1 MRRKIA
7 FCAIRAGMNALVQAR
22 GVRLVPAPSSGHT
35 RTGSGRR
42 RFGGAAGCGRR
53 SATKRMTPLVLLLLG
68 LAFAPASVLA
78 APITGEAQPEIFGE
92 APDSIPLQDPAA
104 PAVEPSTG
112 ADADD
117 IVIEFSIV
125 PSASDPTKMETVI
138 MVQQGGGKSICVV
151 QSPSDIISRGYRRRG
166 DLPFDPSVPNEI
178 RGQSSG
184 HSGELVGFN
193 DFKVFIRPHSTA
205 DTFTDTN
212 ECFRVAEAEAC
223 FVADGEDCDEILRVG
238 DALCIAGG
246 ISDSSCPVPAPT

>member
-22 GVRLVPAPSSGHT
+22 AVRLVPAPSSGHT

-42 RFGGAAGCGRR
+42 RFGRAGSRARR
-53 SATKRMTPLVLLLLG
+53 TVSGWIMPPMLLLG

-78 APITGEAQPEIFGE
+78 APITGEAQPEISGE

-138 MVQQGGGKSICVV
+138 MVQQGGR
-151 QSPSDIISRGYRRRG
+151 QEYLRRAEPQRHHLAR
-166 DLPFDPSVPNEI
+166 LP
-178 RGQSSG
+178 
-184 HSGELVGFN
+184 
-193 DFKVFIRPHSTA
+193 
-205 DTFTDTN
+205 
-212 ECFRVAEAEAC
+212 EAWQ
-223 FVADGEDCDEILRVG
+223 
-238 DALCIAGG
+238 
-246 ISDSSCPVPAPT
+246 PAF